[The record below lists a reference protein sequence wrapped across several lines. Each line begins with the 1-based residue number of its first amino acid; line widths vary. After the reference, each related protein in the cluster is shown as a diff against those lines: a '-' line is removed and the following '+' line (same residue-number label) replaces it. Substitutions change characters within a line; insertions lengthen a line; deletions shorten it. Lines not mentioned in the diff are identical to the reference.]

1 MTAKRNSIKG
11 NLVLRFRDK
20 DSSVGVTRET
30 WRNLANGLGMSET
43 EAIHQA
49 LAEFASRNGD
59 KKLVQGFP
67 KDLSG
72 WDFSDFARFLK
83 KADPEWV
90 ANAGRSDAP
99 EVP

>member
-1 MTAKRNSIKG
+1 MTHKRNSADG
-11 NLVLRFRDK
+11 NLVLRFRTM
-20 DSSVGVTRET
+20 DSPAGVTRET
-30 WRNLANGLGMSET
+30 WRNLAHGLGMSET

-49 LAEFASRNGD
+49 MAEFASRNGD
-59 KKLVQGFP
+59 RKVVQGFP

-90 ANAGRSDAP
+90 ANAGRSDAS